1 MKMRMLVGSLCSL
14 LVVLGVCE
22 AQPRPTVKGKVRVEE
37 RVEER
42 VERAAEVRAPK
53 ERATEV
59 RGPKDRVVEERAP
72 STDKAENTTRASEI
86 LDMELVLENGEVLG
100 VVKDLALDNRSG
112 QVQYVVVATDDG
124 DYRAVPWKTL
134 ALYQGESAKDR
145 YFILGMEQERF
156 EKAPAIPKQEWQ
168 NYSTANWSTY
178 VPQVNKYYSDVR
190 PVRAAAVRRADRR
203 DR

>member
-14 LVVLGVCE
+14 LIVLGVCE
-22 AQPRPTVKGKVRVEE
+22 AQPRPTVKGKARVEE

-42 VERAAEVRAPK
+42 VEPAAKVRAPK
-53 ERATEV
+53 ERVA
-59 RGPKDRVVEERAP
+59 EERAP
-72 STDKAENTTRASEI
+72 STGKAENTTRASEI
-86 LDMELVLENGEVLG
+86 LEMDLVLENGEVLG
-100 VVKDLALDNRSG
+100 VVKDLALDNRTG

-134 ALYQGESAKDR
+134 ALYQGDNAKDR

-156 EKAPAIPKQEWQ
+156 NKAPAIPKQEWQ
-168 NYSTANWSTY
+168 NYSTAKWSTY
-178 VPQVNKYYSDVR
+178 GPQVNKYYADVQ
-190 PVRAAAVRRADRR
+190 PVRAGAVRRAERR